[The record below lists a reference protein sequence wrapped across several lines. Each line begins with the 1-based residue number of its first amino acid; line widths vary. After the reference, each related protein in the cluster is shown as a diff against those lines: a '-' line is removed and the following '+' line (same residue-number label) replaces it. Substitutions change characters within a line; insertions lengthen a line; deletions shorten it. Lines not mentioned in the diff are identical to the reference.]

1 MPIASSLEKYLAEK
15 SAEYEVVTHTPTVSA
30 SRTAQVSH
38 VSGDRIAKA
47 VVLKSDDGYLLAVL
61 PASHH
66 IQLGELQRW
75 LNRPIG
81 LATEDE
87 SAALFSDCQL
97 GAFPATG
104 GAYGLEVVMDDALS
118 AQPDIYFEGGDHSS
132 LVHVSAEQFKELMTG
147 AKEGRFSHHD

>member
-1 MPIASSLEKYLAEK
+1 MPIATSLQKYLAEK
-15 SAEYEVVTHTPTVSA
+15 GAEYEVVTHTPTVSA

-38 VSGDRIAKA
+38 VPGDRIAKA

-87 SAALFSDCQL
+87 AAALFSDCQL

-104 GAYGLEVVMDDALS
+104 GAYGLEVVMDDSLS
-118 AQPDIYFEGGDHSS
+118 AQPDIYFEGGDHAS
-132 LVHVSAEQFKELMTG
+132 LVHVSAEQFKELMAG